1 MKFRL
6 RPIQNFFQGAVL
18 LLGLVVVAL
27 LSAITTMHFAIH
39 GAEVQIPALKGMTVA
54 EARSQTSGL
63 GLNLDVDNRYYSSDV
78 AAGHILS
85 QSPVPGAVVRREW
98 RVRVSESLGPQKVEV
113 PSVIG
118 GQERTA
124 ALNLRR
130 VGLEAGA
137 TAHLP
142 WAGIGTGAA
151 EVGTVLAQDPPP
163 KAQGIEKPSINLL
176 VAAADDTTTDG
187 FVMPDLTGVPIVSAQ
202 SALTRV
208 GLKFGEPRFQDVQI
222 PPVSAAGY
230 APVAAPASPA
240 GSVPGPPTSAAPSTA
255 PTPAKP
261 TALPGSVLSQS
272 PLPGYRVEVG
282 STVTLTVA
290 K

>member
-1 MKFRL
+1 MKVRL

-39 GAEVQIPALKGMTVA
+39 GAEVRIPVLKGMTVA

-63 GLNLDVDNRYYSSDV
+63 GLNLEVDNRYYSADV
-78 AAGHILS
+78 GAGHILS

-98 RVRVSESLGPQKVEV
+98 RVRVAESLGPQKVEV

-118 GQERTA
+118 NQERTA

-130 VGLEAGA
+130 AGLESGA

-142 WAGIGTGAA
+142 WAGAGV
-151 EVGTVLAQDPPP
+151 ESGTVLAQDPPP
-163 KAQGIEKPSINLL
+163 KAQGIERPGINLL
-176 VAAADDTTTDG
+176 VAAPDDTRADG

-208 GLKFGEPRFQDVQI
+208 GIKFGEPKFQDVQI
-222 PPVSAAGY
+222 PAISASGY
-230 APVAAPASPA
+230 APVAAPGSPA
-240 GSVPGPPTSAAPSTA
+240 STA
-255 PTPAKP
+255 PVNTPAPAAARP
-261 TALPGSVLSQS
+261 TALPGAVLSQS
-272 PLPGYRVEVG
+272 PPAGYRVDVG
-282 STVTLTVA
+282 STVTLIVA